1 MKERLNQIR
10 TPMPVPVSERV
21 LYPVLILLAGI
32 ALGVIAKMLDETA
45 SNTLPPFLEALD
57 LSNFLSR
64 MGFWMFCGVCIALY
78 AKTPLRAALSTFVFF
93 AGMVSSYYVYTVLF
107 AGFFPKAYM
116 MIWIGMTVLSP
127 VFGAICWYARGTHPV
142 SLALA
147 SVILM
152 LMTRQAF
159 AFGFWYLD
167 VRYASE
173 LLLWV
178 LTIAVLYRTPKQ
190 ILAVCGAAIPLFF
203 ITSPL
208 NLFGGML

>member
-1 MKERLNQIR
+1 MKEYLNKIR
-10 TPMPVPVSERV
+10 KPLSVPASERV

-32 ALGVIAKMLDETA
+32 ALGIIAKMLDETA

-64 MGFWMFCGVCIALY
+64 MAFWMFCGVCIAIF
-78 AKTPLRAALSTFVFF
+78 AKTPLRAALHTFLFF
-93 AGMVSSYYVYTVLF
+93 AGMVSSYYVYTFLF
-107 AGFFPKAYM
+107 ASFFPKAYI
-116 MIWIGMTVLSP
+116 MIWIDMTVLSP
-127 VFGAICWYARGTHPV
+127 VFGALCWYARGTHPA

-147 SVILM
+147 AMILM

-167 VRYASE
+167 VRYAPE

-190 ILAVCGAAIPLFF
+190 ILTVCGVGMLLFF

-208 NLFGGML
+208 NLFWGLL